1 MNKPQTSPWNA
12 ASPISFFT
20 NLLLILLVHL
30 HLSSTLAECDVALKA
45 KDLFIIGN
53 AFPVCFQHYIF
64 NKQFQKKRIET
75 EF

>member
-1 MNKPQTSPWNA
+1 MDKPQTVLGCSQ
-12 ASPISFFT
+12 SYFLFT

-30 HLSSTLAECDVALKA
+30 HLSSTLAEDDVALKA

-64 NKQFQKKRIET
+64 NKQF
-75 EF
+75 

>member
-1 MNKPQTSPWNA
+1 MDKPQTVLECSQ
-12 ASPISFFT
+12 SYFLFT

-30 HLSSTLAECDVALKA
+30 HLSSALAECDVALKA

-64 NKQFQKKRIET
+64 NKQF
-75 EF
+75 